1 MANNVY
7 LTVCDALSL
16 IVSRRAAENIVRDAL
31 ALAQTDPDQITVRE
45 MQDLLRGRIFAR
57 LQTIMPVAQARGEVK
72 VLLSKL
78 ESTVRKVLP
87 LTPEV
92 LEGLDALR
100 ADFAPYQNLDH
111 ARAQNI
117 QLGLETLAESPD
129 PVKALNALWA
139 ELDLLQQEQGLISP
153 TRGFSE
159 SDFEAVDLDFL
170 DTEFAFDDPFASE
183 VDRPVPAALLAS
195 APDSAQS
202 GSSQLEFSQAEFLQ
216 SESALSE
223 LAPSEPAR
231 VEAAQAEPAQ
241 AAPTVAVMAR
251 PRARQLGTPEAQDRV
266 LSRFAL
272 EEGVLG
278 VALTDRMGGVV
289 QARLPNGEASQL
301 AGMSAATAMLL
312 SKHKPFEV
320 FYANLADASVFIAPL
335 EDLLL
340 TILGDAQVNVG
351 RVLSEVKAIKEEL

>member
-31 ALAQTDPDQITVRE
+31 ALAQMDIDQVTVHE

-57 LQTIMPVAQARGEVK
+57 LQTIMPVAQARGEIRT
-72 VLLSKL
+72 LLSKL

-92 LEGLDALR
+92 LEGLEALR
-100 ADFAPYQNLDH
+100 NEFAPYQNLDH
-111 ARAQNI
+111 ARARGV
-117 QLGLETLAESPD
+117 QLGIETLAESPD

-139 ELDLLQQEQGLISP
+139 ELDLLQQEQGLIAP
-153 TRGFSE
+153 MRGFSE
-159 SDFEAVDLDFL
+159 SDFEAVDLEFL
-170 DTEFAFDDPFASE
+170 DTEFAFDDSFASE
-183 VDRPVPAALLAS
+183 VDRLVPAALVATT
-195 APDSAQS
+195 PDSAQT
-202 GSSQLEFSQAEFLQ
+202 EFLQ
-216 SESALSE
+216 AESALSE
-223 LAPSEPAR
+223 SVPSEPSPIEAVR
-231 VEAAQAEPAQ
+231 VEAAQAEAAQ
-241 AAPTVAVMAR
+241 AAPTVAVLAR

-301 AGMSAATAMLL
+301 AGVSAATAMLL

-320 FYANLADASVFIAPL
+320 FYANLVDASVFIAPL

-340 TILGDAQVNVG
+340 TILGDAHVNVG

>member
-31 ALAQTDPDQITVRE
+31 ALAQMDIDQVTVHE

-57 LQTIMPVAQARGEVK
+57 LQTIMPVAQARGEIRM
-72 VLLSKL
+72 LLSKL

-92 LEGLDALR
+92 LEGLEALR
-100 ADFAPYQNLDH
+100 NEFAPYQNLDH
-111 ARAQNI
+111 ARARSL
-117 QLGLETLAESPD
+117 QLGIETLAESAD

-139 ELDLLQQEQGLISP
+139 ELDLLHQEQGLISP
-153 TRGFSE
+153 MRGFSE

-183 VDRPVPAALLAS
+183 VDRLVPAALMAS
-195 APDSAQS
+195 TPESAQT
-202 GSSQLEFSQAEFLQ
+202 EFLQ
-216 SESALSE
+216 AESALSE
-223 LAPSEPAR
+223 SPPSEP
-231 VEAAQAEPAQ
+231 VQAEAVQ

-289 QARLPNGEASQL
+289 QARLPNGESSQL
-301 AGMSAATAMLL
+301 AGVSAATAMLL

-320 FYANLADASVFIAPL
+320 FYANLVDASVFIAPL

-340 TILGDAQVNVG
+340 TILGDAHVNVG

>member
-1 MANNVY
+1 MEREAHIRIVGNHQPHGAFMANNVY

-31 ALAQTDPDQITVRE
+31 ALAQMDVDQVTVHE

-57 LQTIMPVAQARGEVK
+57 LQTIMPVAQARGEIRL
-72 VLLSKL
+72 LLSKL

-100 ADFAPYQNLDH
+100 QEFAPYQSLDH
-111 ARAQNI
+111 ARAQSL
-117 QLGLETLAESPD
+117 QLGIETLAESAD

-153 TRGFSE
+153 APGFSE
-159 SDFEAVDLDFL
+159 SDFEAVDLEFL
-170 DTEFAFDDPFASE
+170 ETEFAFDDPFASE

-195 APDSAQS
+195 TPP
-202 GSSQLEFSQAEFLQ
+202 
-216 SESALSE
+216 ESIQ
-223 LAPSEPAR
+223 P
-231 VEAAQAEPAQ
+231 EAAQAEPAQ
-241 AAPTVAVMAR
+241 TAPTVAVMTR

-278 VALTDRMGGVV
+278 IALTDRTGEVV
-289 QARLPNGEASQL
+289 QARLPNGDASQL

-320 FYANLADASVFIAPL
+320 FYANLVDASVFIAPL

-340 TILGDAQVNVG
+340 TILGDAHVNVG

>member
-72 VLLSKL
+72 VLLAKL

-100 ADFAPYQNLDH
+100 NEFAPYRDLDH
-111 ARAQNI
+111 ARAHSV
-117 QLGLETLAESPD
+117 QLGIETLAESSD

-139 ELDLLQQEQGLISP
+139 ELDLLRQEQGLISP
-153 TRGFSE
+153 AHGFSE
-159 SDFEAVDLDFL
+159 RDFEAVDLDFL

-195 APDSAQS
+195 IPESAQS
-202 GSSQLEFSQAEFLQ
+202 GSSLPESLQAE
-216 SESALSE
+216 S
-223 LAPSEPAR
+223 
-231 VEAAQAEPAQ
+231 VAEPAQ

-278 VALTDRMGGVV
+278 VALTDRMGEVV
-289 QARLPNGEASQL
+289 QARLPNGESSQL

>member
-31 ALAQTDPDQITVRE
+31 ALAQMDIDQVTVHE

-57 LQTIMPVAQARGEVK
+57 LQTIMPVAQARGEIRT
-72 VLLSKL
+72 LLSKL

-92 LEGLDALR
+92 LEGLEALR
-100 ADFAPYQNLDH
+100 NEFAPYQNLDH
-111 ARAQNI
+111 ARAHGV
-117 QLGLETLAESPD
+117 QLGIETLAESPD

-139 ELDLLQQEQGLISP
+139 ELDLLQQEQGLIAP
-153 TRGFSE
+153 MRGFSE
-159 SDFEAVDLDFL
+159 SDFEAVDLEFL

-183 VDRPVPAALLAS
+183 VDRLVPTTLVATT
-195 APDSAQS
+195 PDSAQT
-202 GSSQLEFSQAEFLQ
+202 EFLQ
-216 SESALSE
+216 AESALSE
-223 LAPSEPAR
+223 SVPSEPAPI
-231 VEAAQAEPAQ
+231 EAARAEAAQ

-301 AGMSAATAMLL
+301 AGVSAATAMLL

-320 FYANLADASVFIAPL
+320 FYANLVDASVFIAPL

-340 TILGDAQVNVG
+340 TILGDAHVNVG

>member
-1 MANNVY
+1 MANNIHR
-7 LTVCDALSL
+7 TVCDALSL

-31 ALAQTDPDQITVRE
+31 ALEKLDADRITARE

-72 VLLSKL
+72 MLLSKL
-78 ESTVRKVLP
+78 ETTMRKVLP

-100 ADFAPYQNLDH
+100 AEFAPYQNLDH
-111 ARAQNI
+111 VRAQNV
-117 QLGLETLAESPD
+117 QLGIETLAESPD

-139 ELDLLQQEQGLISP
+139 ELDLLQQEQGFVTAP
-153 TRGFSE
+153 TPARFSE
-159 SDFEAVDLDFL
+159 SDFEGVDLDFL
-170 DTEFAFDDPFASE
+170 ES
-183 VDRPVPAALLAS
+183 
-195 APDSAQS
+195 
-202 GSSQLEFSQAEFLQ
+202 EFSLDELNE
-216 SESALSE
+216 SENDTVAAAVASSA
-223 LAPSEPAR
+223 AP
-231 VEAAQAEPAQ
+231 AQVAQ
-241 AAPTVAVMAR
+241 AAPTAVLVR

-278 VALTDRMGGVV
+278 VALTDRTGDVV
-289 QARLPNGEASQL
+289 QARLPNGEADQL

-320 FYANLADASVFIAPL
+320 FYANLVDASVFIVPL
-335 EDLLL
+335 EDVLL
-340 TILGDAQVNVG
+340 TILGDAHINVG